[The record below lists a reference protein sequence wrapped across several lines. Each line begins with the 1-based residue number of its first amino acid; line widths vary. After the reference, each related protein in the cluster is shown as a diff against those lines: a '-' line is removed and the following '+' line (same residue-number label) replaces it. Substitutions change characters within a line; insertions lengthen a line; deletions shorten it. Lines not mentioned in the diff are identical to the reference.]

1 MMWMTRNNRLD
12 SKGAIPQTTA
22 VCTDASDID
31 KAYPK
36 RADLAGSGV
45 SMLLQ
50 R

>member
-1 MMWMTRNNRLD
+1 VYIIL
-12 SKGAIPQTTA
+12 AILPK
-22 VCTDASDID
+22 IE

-45 SMLLQ
+45 SMLVQ